1 MQAAEFDD
9 YSMSEN
15 LFVYSEQYNQSN
27 WIKTSSTITTNA
39 ITAPDGLSTA
49 EKLIGNNGV
58 TGRQSVYQDIS
69 CTSGVTYTFSVFLK
83 QAERRYITI
92 WFDTPNITEGAFYG
106 ASTYI
111 DLQTGTIATGT
122 QSKIVAYPNGWYR
135 CYVTATPNFT
145 GSLRLNTSI
154 GTPNNAGDTG
164 APAIYKYTG
173 DGVSGIYIWGS
184 QVETGTNRTDY
195 TPTTT
200 TAVNRVLSSTTNT
213 NITGF
218 STYYSSG
225 FDENVGF
232 TTFLPANISAP
243 YDPVYDEFG
252 GTFFGAGQGRYMRQY
267 TDKSVIVYNEI
278 DEVTDFRD
286 IVRTGLVLD
295 LDAAQPLSY
304 KGTGT
309 SWNDLSGTGN
319 NGTLVNTPTY
329 DTSGYFNFDY
339 TQSESVSF
347 SSSSSIQFLNRSAY
361 TLEAWVY
368 PTRNPGAANY
378 TGIFD
383 REDTSTGSRDG
394 YNIFF
399 LGSATT
405 DTYFYTERFVAG
417 VNGFTFI
424 TLNQSVS
431 VNNWSHIVATYDGT
445 TLTLYRNGSS
455 VGTPATTTGNITNTS
470 KTLTVGVRGGNYFG
484 GRIANA
490 KIYNR
495 ALTASEIQQ
504 NYNALKHRFGL

>member
-15 LFVYSEQYNQSN
+15 LVTYSNDF
-27 WIKTSSTITTNA
+27 SSSIWTYQTNNTGVVGITTNA
-39 ITAPDGLSTA
+39 TSSPGGINDAYRYY
-49 EKLIGNNGV
+49 V
-58 TGRQSVYQDIS
+58 QTGGGTFYSIYRNISVS
-69 CTSGVTYTFSVFLK
+69 ANTSYAYSAFLK
-83 QAERRYITI
+83 VGESTTPRLVVFDNVSSASITI
-92 WFDTPNITEGAFYG
+92 NL
-106 ASTYI
+106 S
-111 DLQTGTIATGT
+111 TGTITNTTSTANTII
-122 QSKIVAYPNGWYR
+122 SSSSIVSCDNNWYR
-135 CYVTATPNFT
+135 CSLIFSSTLS
-145 GSLRLNTSI
+145 GSFQFKIDLGTTTVNQGLFVYGAQLEI
-154 GTPNNAGDTG
+154 GTTA
-164 APAIYKYTG
+164 
-173 DGVSGIYIWGS
+173 
-184 QVETGTNRTDY
+184 TDY

-200 TAVNRVLSSTTNT
+200 TAKTRVLSSTTNT
-213 NITGF
+213 NITGLG
-218 STYYSSG
+218 TYYSSG
-225 FDENVGF
+225 FDENIGF
-232 TTFLPANISAP
+232 TTFLPANISPP

-252 GTFFGAGQGRYMRQY
+252 GTLFGAGQGRYMRQY

-495 ALTASEIQQ
+495 ALTATEITQ

>member
-1 MQAAEFDD
+1 MGVVGRLDQYASMLAGEFDD

-15 LFVYSEQYNQSN
+15 LM
-27 WIKTSSTITTNA
+27 TSSQLSATTILNDSGAVTLSTDTTVLSPYGLFEGVLKCVHTTNTGGYFRRGQVLSL
-39 ITAPDGLSTA
+39 TAAT
-49 EKLIGNNGV
+49 
-58 TGRQSVYQDIS
+58 
-69 CTSGVTYTFSVFLK
+69 TYTFSVFFKNGTVASPYGQNNVFPGPSLAANTFSPSFEEFVTSLK
-83 QAERRYITI
+83 TTI
-92 WFDTPNITEGAFYG
+92 P
-106 ASTYI
+106 
-111 DLQTGTIATGT
+111 
-122 QSKIVAYPNGWYR
+122 YPNGWYR
-135 CYVTATPNFT
+135 QVITFTPTYSSTYNVFFNQAVNQ
-145 GSLRLNTSI
+145 SPI
-154 GTPNNAGDTG
+154 GTYYLYGFQLE
-164 APAIYKYTG
+164 
-173 DGVSGIYIWGS
+173 VGS
-184 QVETGTNRTDY
+184 TATDY

-200 TAVNRVLSSTTNT
+200 TAKTRVLSSTTNT
-213 NITGF
+213 NITGLG
-218 STYYSSG
+218 TYYSSG
-225 FDENVGF
+225 FDENIGF
-232 TTFLPANISAP
+232 TTFLPANISPP

-252 GTFFGAGQGRYMRQY
+252 GTLFGAGQGRYMRQY

-495 ALTASEIQQ
+495 ALTATEITQ